1 VKKTALVI
9 ILTSLLG
16 VGALFGEALQ
26 YKTGSMIFTFKGGT
40 TLPSFIYFFKD
51 NSLNEQRLYTGMGKG
66 DNSTKLYPGGNF
78 SLSFEGFTTPSISL
92 GGELGYNF
100 NYTIGETLF
109 SIVPLYFKI
118 SYYPVQ
124 GKFDMPVSLG
134 LGMSYM
140 KYGDDKSL
148 ITLFTNVDV
157 GFVYYI
163 NENWGI
169 GIHSGF
175 WLIPELNYKQAD
187 RSSNALLGMTPVVL
201 SVSYRN

>member
-1 VKKTALVI
+1 MRYPVKKTALVI

-134 LGMSYM
+134 LGMGGHLRPKEFADFFHHPSDKMTALADTVNLLLSFYLYHPNCPLQSPVST
-140 KYGDDKSL
+140 YG
-148 ITLFTNVDV
+148 
-157 GFVYYI
+157 
-163 NENWGI
+163 
-169 GIHSGF
+169 
-175 WLIPELNYKQAD
+175 
-187 RSSNALLGMTPVVL
+187 SSNQEF
-201 SVSYRN
+201 R